1 MVQRAEGTVEH
12 VCVALPLY
20 ADAEGS
26 CATWGGLWRSGARE
40 HVCVPVLLFC
50 AAHSHGVSLAVPLL
64 VPHLIHMHTCSL
76 QECPGKAQ
84 LYSSVSKKLNAR
96 VSTSARLLYPLGT
109 KRIIANKWRAQ
120 QQISFLAIV

>member
-64 VPHLIHMHTCSL
+64 VPHLIHMHRHLFLTGMPWQSPAV
-76 QECPGKAQ
+76 QFREQETECPGKH
-84 LYSSVSKKLNAR
+84 LC
-96 VSTSARLLYPLGT
+96 
-109 KRIIANKWRAQ
+109 
-120 QQISFLAIV
+120 